1 MFIIGQILSPKLD
14 LFHLKLDMVTSTSW
28 CMDGIE
34 LDSIRN
40 MGRVDILSPLPCPIK
55 VYRTNCCLAIVP
67 CSFIHVSIVCKC
79 PSMRYIETPIQ
90 RTGLVSSKRSTILE
104 LFGIFGPLYVLFPK
118 NGHIKKSG
126 KVELSAIF
134 GVR

>member
-90 RTGLVSSKRSTILE
+90 RTGLVSSKRSA
-104 LFGIFGPLYVLFPK
+104 IFGPLYVVLFSQ
-118 NGHIKKSG
+118 NGHRKKSG